1 MKNLLNF
8 TAIYQLNKTKATSDL
23 VECLTVLDI
32 LDIDIRL
39 TFLSP
44 DKTPEEFHEMM
55 IAYKQC
61 ADRLL
66 DCVESAIKGGEITR
80 LQGSEIIME
89 NMKKVNDLQNFVKS
103 LEEVHK
109 DMNDLSADDDLKE
122 YQRTVYGMGI

>member
-89 NMKKVNDLQNFVKS
+89 NSSILSVANKAGMIILGMYSNNLVDVKFMTYH
-103 LEEVHK
+103 LLCQKFH
-109 DMNDLSADDDLKE
+109 
-122 YQRTVYGMGI
+122 